1 MPRRNMAEK
10 IDKNMIER
18 KEQHKKETPKSRVQ
32 KTESNNKT
40 TASAADSRIDRD
52 YQAGFMP
59 SAHQK
64 VLAGFV
70 QAVGGVGKEGEIN
83 LQRQVLDQINMSRSS
98 VLRVIPFLVKYGYI
112 RYEARPLRHC
122 SYVSIIKGV

>member
-10 IDKNMIER
+10 INKNMTER

-32 KTESNNKT
+32 KGESNKEAVT
-40 TASAADSRIDRD
+40 SVSSRIDRD
-52 YQAGFMP
+52 YQAGFIP

-64 VLAGFV
+64 VLVGFIG
-70 QAVGGVGKEGEIN
+70 AVGGVGKSGEIN
-83 LQRQVLDQINMSRSS
+83 LQRQVLDVVGMSRSS

-112 RYEARPLRHC
+112 HYEARPLRHC